1 MNGTKVGAARPNN
14 DALDNTPASFL
25 NASAAYLPIGMMV
38 ILEVTFFSPDVSVV
52 GHGISAEVN
61 AFSQS
66 LFSRPKHRLKIF
78 LRYSAW
84 VRERMNSGAPQ
95 DFIGVDITDTC
106 YERLVHEY
114 LLYLSPRLF
123 L

>member
-1 MNGTKVGAARPNN
+1 MNGAEVGAARTY
-14 DALDNTPASFL
+14 DNTSDAPSTPTLATNFTRTSV
-25 NASAAYLPIGMMV
+25 GVMM
-38 ILEVTFFSPDVSVV
+38 ILELAPLSLDISVV
-52 GHGISAEVN
+52 GHGVSAQTN

-95 DFIGVDITDTC
+95 DFIGVDIANTSD
-106 YERLVHEY
+106 ERLVHEY

>member
-1 MNGTKVGAARPNN
+1 MNGAEVGAARTY
-14 DALDNTPASFL
+14 DNTSDAPSTPTLATNFTRTSV
-25 NASAAYLPIGMMV
+25 GVMM
-38 ILEVTFFSPDVSVV
+38 ILELAPLSLDISVV
-52 GHGISAEVN
+52 GHGVSAQAN

-66 LFSRPKHRLKIF
+66 FFNRPKHRLKIF

-95 DFIGVDITDTC
+95 DFIGVDIANTSD
-106 YERLVHEY
+106 ERLVHEY

>member
-1 MNGTKVGAARPNN
+1 MYFAEVGGSATYSH
-14 DALDNTPASFL
+14 LLKNT
-25 NASAAYLPIGMMV
+25 IT
-38 ILEVTFFSPDVSVV
+38 TFFRTFRFVFLISFVIFLKFTFLASDISIV
-52 GHGISAEVN
+52 GHGISAEIN